1 MSPTGVAARS
11 RWLLKDVLLE
21 FTPVEDAE
29 AELGTLLGQYRRG
42 LSTPLPYAPRSAL
55 ALIEGSA
62 AKAVSTWAGRPPQH
76 PGENQD
82 PWFRLLYGGARDDL
96 PEGFETTAHALLDPL
111 FAHLRETPA
120 FDAAEDP

>member
-1 MSPTGVAARS
+1 MEHSSDNTGTACPRPSPMRRAVPSRSSRAAPQ
-11 RWLLKDVLLE
+11 K
-21 FTPVEDAE
+21 P
-29 AELGTLLGQYRRG
+29 
-42 LSTPLPYAPRSAL
+42 
-55 ALIEGSA
+55 
-62 AKAVSTWAGRPPQH
+62 VSTWAGRPPRH

-82 PWFRLLYGGARDDL
+82 LWFRLLYGSARDDL

>member
-1 MSPTGVAARS
+1 MF
-11 RWLLKDVLLE
+11 LLE

-42 LSTPLPYAPRSAL
+42 LSTPLPDARRSAF
-55 ALIEGSA
+55 ASIEGSA
-62 AKAVSTWAGRPPQH
+62 AKAVSDMGRRSPRH

-82 PWFRLLYGGARDDL
+82 PWVRLLDGGARDDL

>member
-1 MSPTGVAARS
+1 MGR
-11 RWLLKDVLLE
+11 
-21 FTPVEDAE
+21 
-29 AELGTLLGQYRRG
+29 Q
-42 LSTPLPYAPRSAL
+42 APR
-55 ALIEGSA
+55 
-62 AKAVSTWAGRPPQH
+62 H